1 MIIYFARVNLCP
13 GNILSHNYFST
24 FWIKML
30 GFKLFLNLQIASKH
44 IFKHPIQQNLPRI
57 ALLLWKLT

>member
-1 MIIYFARVNLCP
+1 MIIYFARENLCQ

-44 IFKHPIQQNLPRI
+44 ILNIQFNKTFPV
-57 ALLLWKLT
+57 LLFYCGN